1 MPDLIPD
8 TSRVR
13 AFLRQ
18 RCPMDLVDRLEL
30 TYLTVKRDGRGGRFL
45 YEAREAQNPGL
56 RVSARHVPPET
67 GRKLESSSEAGG
79 APPALYS
86 PDLQLLFQI
95 FPADRKLE
103 SLRTVTDRHAMAPV
117 LQAALKGDVH
127 RSTVRE
133 VAVRVVRYKPERKC
147 VLRYDIQWKVHTS
160 LPSVVYA
167 KVVRPTHLARTPR
180 LLTRIRESAGHL
192 VFDFPEPLGIL
203 PRLGTELYSHVPG
216 TPLSALCEADEFPLV
231 CRRVGRAL
239 RQFHGLR
246 APAAP
251 RRNVEAKIAQLERNA
266 AELLLLLASDEKRI
280 ERLRHQLVLRLQ
292 VAPSLRSCLIH
303 GDFHGDNV
311 LVEGGRVGLVD
322 LDDCALGDP
331 ADDLGSMWA
340 QLRWLSIKGTRGP
353 KRLERGRQAFLDGYL
368 EDGPGETAASA
379 PVQAALHCFLFAY
392 QCLRHAA
399 APARRDQAQ
408 ALLTTC
414 EEVLE
419 KGLP

>member
-8 TSRVR
+8 MSLVR

-30 TYLTVKRDGRGGRFL
+30 TYLKVKSDGRGGRFL
-45 YEAREAQNPGL
+45 YEARGAHNLAL
-56 RVSARHVPPET
+56 RVSAHHVRPET
-67 GRKLESSSEAGG
+67 GRKLESPSEAGG

-95 FPADRKLE
+95 FPADRRLE
-103 SLRTVTDRHAMAPV
+103 SLGTVTDRHAMAPV
-117 LQAALKGDVH
+117 LQAALRGDAH
-127 RSTVRE
+127 RTTVRE
-133 VAVRVVRYKPERKC
+133 VAVHVVRYKPERKC
-147 VLRYDIQWKVHTS
+147 VLRYDIQWTVDTG

-167 KVVRPTHLARTPR
+167 KVVWPKQLARTPR
-180 LLTRIRESAGHL
+180 LLTWIRESAGGL

-203 PRLGTELYSHVPG
+203 PRLGTELYSQVPG

-246 APAAP
+246 VAAAP
-251 RRNVEAKIAQLERNA
+251 RRNVEAKIAQLEGNA
-266 AELLLLLASDEKRI
+266 GELLLLLPSDETRI
-280 ERLRHQLVLRLQ
+280 KRLRHQLAMRLQ
-292 VAPSLRSCLIH
+292 MAPSLRSCLIH

-311 LVEGGRVGLVD
+311 LVERGRVGLVD
-322 LDDCALGDP
+322 LDDCALGNP
-331 ADDLGSMWA
+331 AEDLGSMWA
-340 QLRWLSIKGTRGP
+340 QLRWLSIKGTRRP
-353 KRLERGRQAFLDGYL
+353 QPLARGRQAFLDGYL
-368 EDGPGETAASA
+368 ENGAEETTASA
-379 PVQAALHCFLFAY
+379 PLQAALHCFLFAY

-408 ALLTTC
+408 ALLAAC
-414 EEVLE
+414 EKVLE